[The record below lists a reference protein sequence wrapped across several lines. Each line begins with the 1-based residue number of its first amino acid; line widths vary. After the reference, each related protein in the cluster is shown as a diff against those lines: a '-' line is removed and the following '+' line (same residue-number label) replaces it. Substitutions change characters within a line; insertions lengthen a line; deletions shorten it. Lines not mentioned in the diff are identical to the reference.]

1 MWLNSV
7 VTCVHLDVN
16 IIPCCR
22 SEEANVYSTMLARW
36 QNDVIT
42 PGREEELRTLRL
54 ENARLRD
61 QLTYHSSAG
70 NV

>member
-1 MWLNSV
+1 MQISKSD
-7 VTCVHLDVN
+7 TEAK
-16 IIPCCR
+16 IILHCR

-36 QNDVIT
+36 QNDVIA

-61 QLTYHSSAG
+61 QMTFHSSNG
-70 NV
+70 VG